1 MDPVLVGGPVG
12 RQLLAGVASGLP
24 IIVPPDEP
32 AVLLREGGVLG
43 GDLLCHLVKI

>member
-24 IIVPPDEP
+24 IVPSDEP